1 MFGYILSSFKESCF
15 KITIYAFFFGWIP
28 LILTSNFVINLID
41 KYFYFGF
48 LKGISDAQ
56 AGRNPLEEMLSG
68 LIPSSKPLL
77 AVLFLYAYIHIFL
90 LMIGFSYRFLIYMKK
105 NLYKKNYEYKD
116 VVHFSINYK
125 LYSKKMKS
133 LIILSD
139 FIFEVLSG
147 VIGAFIAYILL
158 TQSISNEISSLLD
171 LIYNVFLLLWSKKFL
186 EKTVIISS
194 Q

>member
-1 MFGYILSSFKESCF
+1 
-15 KITIYAFFFGWIP
+15 
-28 LILTSNFVINLID
+28 
-41 KYFYFGF
+41 
-48 LKGISDAQ
+48 
-56 AGRNPLEEMLSG
+56 
-68 LIPSSKPLL
+68 
-77 AVLFLYAYIHIFL
+77 
-90 LMIGFSYRFLIYMKK
+90 MKK

-171 LIYNVFLLLWSKKFL
+171 LIYNVFYYYGVKNSSKKQL
-186 EKTVIISS
+186 LS
-194 Q
+194 QVNNRK